1 MKRRLLSIITLLA
14 LCIGSNTVSG
24 FAAETAEKTFTVPVT
39 CDCILSASIA
49 SDSKP
54 GQVDVIISL
63 DQTEL
68 LPGLNALA
76 FEVTYDKDAF
86 ELINIDTAQSE
97 WAGMEYSFSESFNV
111 YPYRC
116 GWVRDQMEP
125 YKGTGKM
132 VRLTFALK
140 EGVVPG
146 SKHEFGIVN
155 TEGGYYSLVDQKPV
169 LNKAVFNTVGC
180 EYSHFGYGDV
190 DRNGKVDFADALYL
204 KRYIAGW
211 TGYQNIDRAVADLN
225 NNGNVELADLLIL
238 EKHIAGWKDY
248 CSLPMNVQ

>member
-1 MKRRLLSIITLLA
+1 MKRRLLSIILVLTI
-14 LCIGSNTVSG
+14 CIGSDTVSG
-24 FAAETAEKTFTVPVT
+24 FAADTAEKTVTVPVT

-63 DQTEL
+63 DQTDII
-68 LPGLNALA
+68 PGLNALA

-116 GWVRDQMEP
+116 GWVREQTEP
-125 YKGTGKM
+125 YKGSGEL

-140 EGVVPG
+140 EGIAPV
-146 SKHEFGIVN
+146 SKHEFDIVN

-169 LNKAVFNTVGC
+169 LNKAVFKTVGC